1 MTTTHAH
8 DLAARL
14 DRLPPGRFH
23 RRVLVALAFAFFFE
37 LGDLNT
43 FAYVA
48 PQLRETMGL
57 SVHAV
62 ALITSAG
69 FLGMFVGAAGGGRF
83 ADALGRRR
91 TLLFSV
97 SWFSVFSLANAA
109 AWDEWSVLVA
119 RLLTGAGLG
128 AMTVIG
134 ITYLAETMPA
144 DRRGRMQSAVLATGL
159 VGIPVMAFL
168 ARGVVPIG
176 EQSWRFVFAF
186 GALGLLALTFIGRL
200 PESPRWLLDHGR
212 GAEADE
218 VLARLEQEAEG
229 EYGPIAPPR
238 PPETAPEHSHAI
250 SDLFRGVL
258 LRRTLM
264 LIGVWIFQTLGFYG
278 FVAWVPTL
286 LADHGFSLQESL
298 GFAALTTI
306 GAVPGALFAWP
317 ISDRFHRKMPIIA
330 VALVTALCGLAYGST
345 FQAVAIVVFGFLVS
359 FFIQCFAALLYTYT
373 PELYP
378 THLRNSG
385 SGLCYGVG
393 RLANVVGPLI
403 VSALYGGLG
412 YVSVFVY
419 IAACWVLVAVLVAAL
434 GPASG
439 QVRLEELEP
448 DSEAATSPARG

>member
-1 MTTTHAH
+1 MSMMNAQ
-8 DLAARL
+8 DLASRL

-48 PQLRETMGL
+48 PQLQDTMGL
-57 SVHAV
+57 SVHQVAV
-62 ALITSAG
+62 ITSAG
-69 FLGMFVGAAGGGRF
+69 FLGMFVGAAGGGRL
-83 ADALGRRR
+83 ADLLGRRR
-91 TLLFSV
+91 TLLLSV
-97 SWFSVFSLANAA
+97 SWFSFFSLANAA
-109 AWDEWSVLVA
+109 AWDEGSVLVA

-159 VGIPVMAFL
+159 AGIPVMAFL
-168 ARGVVPIG
+168 ARWVVPIND
-176 EQSWRFVFAF
+176 QTWRLVFAF
-186 GALGLLALTFIGRL
+186 GALGVLALTFIRRL
-200 PESPRWLLDHGR
+200 PESPRWLLDHGQ
-212 GAEADE
+212 GEEADR
-218 VLARLEQEAEG
+218 VLIELEEEAESEHG
-229 EYGPIAPPR
+229 FLAPPR
-238 PPETAPEHSHAI
+238 TGGRAVEREHPLG
-250 SDLFRGVL
+250 DLFRGPL
-258 LRRTLM
+258 LSRTVM
-264 LIGVWIFQTLGFYG
+264 LVGVWIFQTLGFYG

-298 GFAALTTI
+298 GFSALTTI

-317 ISDRFHRKMPIIA
+317 ISDRFRRKRPIIA
-330 VALVTALCGLAYGST
+330 VALVTAVCGLAYGTT
-345 FQAVAIVVFGFLVS
+345 FQAAGIVVFGFLVS

-403 VSALYGGLG
+403 VSSLYGGLG

-419 IAACWVLVAVLVAAL
+419 IAACWVVVAVLVATL

-439 QVRLEELEP
+439 KVRLEELEP
-448 DSEAATSPARG
+448 EREPAMRVS

>member
-1 MTTTHAH
+1 MPTMNAQ

-23 RRVLVALAFAFFFE
+23 RRVLAALAFAFFFE

-48 PQLRETMGL
+48 PQLRDTMGL
-57 SVHAV
+57 SVHQVAV
-62 ALITSAG
+62 ITSAG
-69 FLGMFVGAAGGGRF
+69 FLGMFVGAVGGGRI
-83 ADALGRRR
+83 ADLLGRRR
-91 TLLFSV
+91 TLLLSV
-97 SWFSVFSLANAA
+97 TWFSLFSLANAA
-109 AWDEWSVLVA
+109 AWDAPSVLAA
-119 RLLTGAGLG
+119 RLLTGVGLG

-159 VGIPVMAFL
+159 AGIPVMAFL
-168 ARGVVPIG
+168 ARGVVPIND
-176 EQSWRFVFAF
+176 QTWRIVFAF
-186 GALGLLALTFIGRL
+186 GALGFLALVLIARL
-200 PESPRWLLDHGR
+200 PESPRWLLEKGQHDV
-212 GAEADE
+212 ADRVLRELEEE
-218 VLARLEQEAEG
+218 VEAEHG
-229 EYGPIAPPR
+229 VLPPLQAEPLVVEEHDAPL
-238 PPETAPEHSHAI
+238 AA
-250 SDLFRGVL
+250 LFRGRL
-258 LRRTLM
+258 LTRTVM
-264 LIGVWIFQTLGFYG
+264 LLGVWIFQTLGFYG

-286 LADHGFSLQESL
+286 LADHGFSLQDSL

-317 ISDRFHRKMPIIA
+317 ISDRFHRKLPIVV
-330 VALVTALCGLAYGST
+330 VALVTAVCGLAYGST
-345 FQAVAIVVFGFLVS
+345 FKVAAIVIFGFLVS

-378 THLRNSG
+378 TRLRNSG

-403 VSALYGGLG
+403 VSAIYGGLG

-419 IAACWVLVAVLVAAL
+419 IAVCWVLVALLVATL

-439 QVRLEELEP
+439 QMRLEELEP
-448 DSEAATSPARG
+448 ESVTAP